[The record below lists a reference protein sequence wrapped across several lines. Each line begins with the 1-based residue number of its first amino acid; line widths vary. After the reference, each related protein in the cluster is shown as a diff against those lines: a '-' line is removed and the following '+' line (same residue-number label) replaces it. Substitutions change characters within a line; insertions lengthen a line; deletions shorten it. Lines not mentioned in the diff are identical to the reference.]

1 MHKYLLTH
9 TTHLI
14 GSIGWVNHI
23 VSLMIRLRFSG
34 TSLHPCMFP
43 CGHLAMPIK
52 LPCEPVAA
60 AAAAGIGRG
69 LRLMMRQNAKLAVAH
84 KINLDRVAATSL
96 FLSVQSI
103 QSDLKD
109 QAAFV
114 QLEICSH
121 IFLQFLV

>member
-1 MHKYLLTH
+1 M
-9 TTHLI
+9 
-14 GSIGWVNHI
+14 
-23 VSLMIRLRFSG
+23 
-34 TSLHPCMFP
+34 PC
-43 CGHLAMPIK
+43 K
-52 LPCEPVAA
+52 PVAAAA
-60 AAAAGIGRG
+60 AAAAGIG
-69 LRLMMRQNAKLAVAH
+69 RLMMRQNAKLAVAH

-114 QLEICSH
+114 QLETCSH

>member
-1 MHKYLLTH
+1 MHVPLWSSRHAHQT
-9 TTHLI
+9 
-14 GSIGWVNHI
+14 
-23 VSLMIRLRFSG
+23 
-34 TSLHPCMFP
+34 
-43 CGHLAMPIK
+43 AMPCK
-52 LPCEPVAA
+52 LVAA
-60 AAAAGIGRG
+60 AAAAAGTGRG
-69 LRLMMRQNAKLAVAH
+69 RRLMMRQNAKLAVAH